1 MKLDDFLPYHYYYY
15 YNYYVV
21 HVGFGGEPDIRTV
34 YFK

>member
-1 MKLDDFLPYHYYYY
+1 MKLDDFLPYHYYY